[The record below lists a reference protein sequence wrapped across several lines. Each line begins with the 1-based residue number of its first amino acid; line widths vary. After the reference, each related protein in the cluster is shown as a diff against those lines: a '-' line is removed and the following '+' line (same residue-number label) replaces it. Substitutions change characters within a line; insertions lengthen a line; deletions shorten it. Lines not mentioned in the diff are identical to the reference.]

1 MPALLVLL
9 TVLATYRLTRLV
21 TADSISLPLRI
32 RLESRPFIGALV
44 SCSWCLSVWLSPVV
58 AAVAVL
64 WPENRAV
71 WVVLLAL
78 SASAVTGMLARF
90 FD

>member
-1 MPALLVLL
+1 MSALLALL
-9 TVLATYRLTRLV
+9 TVLAAYRLTRLV

-32 RLESRPFIGALV
+32 RLESRPFVGGLV
-44 SCSWCLSVWLSPVV
+44 SCPWCLSVWLSPIV
-58 AAVAVL
+58 AGVAVC
-64 WPENRAV
+64 WPDNRAV